1 MNMKP
6 GIKILD
12 KMFFSSFRLFS
23 TTIIRKLL
31 MERLSVKTATSF
43 SLFDYSLIEG
53 AIDLGVLEVDIAKP
67 LCKEGIT
74 LVSFRKQDL
83 RGRD

>member
-1 MNMKP
+1 M
-6 GIKILD
+6 LVE
-12 KMFFSSFRLFS
+12 
-23 TTIIRKLL
+23 KLS
-31 MERLSVKTATSF
+31 MKTATLL
-43 SLFDYSLIEG
+43 SLFDHSLIEG

>member
-1 MNMKP
+1 
-6 GIKILD
+6 
-12 KMFFSSFRLFS
+12 MFFSSFRLFC

-31 MERLSVKTATSF
+31 VEKLLVKTLF
-43 SLFDYSLIEG
+43 SLFDHSLIEG